1 MRSFL
6 LASTCCLAL
15 TSATAFAET
24 SVTTKQTAPI
34 RTATIKSGAADDI
47 KITTAGSVE
56 LTASGVAV
64 TVDSANKVTNE
75 GLIAISN
82 ANDATGI
89 LALAGTSGGIVH
101 SGKITLDESY
111 TPTDG
116 DNDGDL
122 DGPFA
127 VGKNRVGIATA
138 GAYAGDITVTSGAAI
153 TIEGNDSYGIRL
165 GGPLTGKFSH
175 DGTTSVLGDRAV
187 GVQAG
192 AITGDVRL
200 AGTVG
205 ATGVDAVG
213 ARFDGDIGGTLTIQG
228 TVSATGYRAT
238 TAPADTSKLDADDL
252 LQGGS
257 AVIVAGD
264 VAGGIILAV
273 PPKDT
278 SETDKDEDK
287 DGIEDSKEGS
297 AAVRSYGAAP
307 AMRIGSD
314 TRDIAIGAVPATGTG
329 YGLIIDGT
337 IAGAGVYKDVNGT
350 GLQVGGTG
358 HAVTIAGGIG
368 ISGSVSASANGAS
381 ATAIRMGAGAS
392 TPLIHVTGKVDAAGS
407 NAAGT
412 AATGIAID
420 SGASVAGIRN
430 AGSIKATAS
439 GEAGTAR
446 GIVDASGT
454 VSLVENSGAI
464 SATGAKADEGRNI
477 AIDLSASTGNVIVR
491 QTAVAAGITAPSIT
505 GDIRFGAGNNL
516 LDIADGTVTGDT
528 FFGAGADVLQL
539 SGDAVYTGKV
549 AFGDGGAK
557 MSLAG
562 TSRFNGTADFGGAAS
577 TLNVGTGS
585 IFAGALAN
593 SGNLAVTLAGG
604 QMALSQPAQISS
616 LAVTDK
622 GLLAITLGDAGNSTP
637 LLTVSGA
644 ASFAADS
651 RIALRVTDVAKA
663 VGDHLIVR
671 AGTLSGAG
679 NITADTT
686 LVPFLYDAK
695 LASNGN
701 DLTVTL
707 GRKSVNDLGLNRSEA
722 AAFDAVYAALAKDT
736 KVAGAFLGIT
746 EGEAFRASLRQM
758 LPDHAG
764 GTFAAVTQG
773 SRTFGRMLEEP
784 TGPFKDEGKWGY
796 WINQVAWGVEK
807 DRGDTA
813 AYKTSGWGIG
823 GGGEIKTGLGNFGG
837 SMAYLWSRNRDG
849 DTSNQVNA
857 TQYELAAYWRLKAG
871 GLRANARGAIAFI
884 GLEGVRNFQGM
895 NGDDKVS
902 LTASSDRGA
911 RLYSGAGTL
920 AYDWVSGHLS
930 FRPVVSLDYYRL
942 REKGYAETGGGDA
955 FNLVVGSRTS
965 DELAVTGSAVIG
977 IDAGGEDQWAGWSRF
992 ELELGRREIV
1002 SGRLG
1007 DTVAHFKD
1015 GDAFTLIADQRESGW
1030 LGRLR
1035 GVAGNSGF
1043 QIGGEVGAERQDS
1056 NWALSLRASLRVGL

>member
-15 TSATAFAET
+15 TSAAAFAET

-34 RTATIKSGAADDI
+34 RTSTIKSGAADDI
-47 KITTAGSVE
+47 KITSAGSVE

-75 GLIAISN
+75 GTIAIGN
-82 ANDATGI
+82 ADDATGI

-153 TIEGNDSYGIRL
+153 TIEGNDSFGIRL

-175 DGTTSVLGDRAV
+175 DGTTTVLGDRAV

-192 AITGDVRL
+192 DISGNVRL
-200 AGTVG
+200 AGTIG
-205 ATGVDAVG
+205 AAGVDAVG

-228 TVSATGYRAT
+228 AISSTGYRST
-238 TAPADTSKLDADDL
+238 TAPSDPSKLDADDL

-273 PPKDT
+273 PPADSSTTDT
-278 SETDKDEDK
+278 DEDK

-314 TRDIAIGAVPATGTG
+314 ARDIAIGAVPATGTG

-337 IAGAGVYKDVNGT
+337 IAGAGVYSGVQGT
-350 GLQVGGTG
+350 GLQVGGMG

-368 ISGSVSASANGAS
+368 IGGTVSASANGAS
-381 ATAIRMGAGAS
+381 ATALRMGAGAS
-392 TPLIHVTGKVDAAGS
+392 TPLIHVTGKVEASGS

-439 GEAGTAR
+439 GEDGTAR

-464 SATGAKADEGRNI
+464 SASGAKADSGRNI
-477 AIDLSASTGNVIVR
+477 AIDLSAATGNVVVK
-491 QTAVAAGITAPSIT
+491 QTAVASGKTAPSIV

-528 FFGAGADVLQL
+528 TFGAGADTLTL

-549 AFGDGGAK
+549 AFGGGGAT
-557 MSLAG
+557 MSVTG
-562 TSRFNGTADFGGAAS
+562 TSLFNGTADFGGAAS
-577 TLNVGTGS
+577 TLDVGTGS
-585 IFAGALAN
+585 AFAGTLAN
-593 SGNLAVTLAGG
+593 AGNLAVTLAGG

-622 GLLAITLGDAGNSTP
+622 GLLAITLGDAGNTAP
-637 LLTVSGA
+637 LLDVSGA

-651 RIALRVTDVAKA
+651 RIALRVTDVEKA
-663 VGDHLIVR
+663 VGDHLILR
-671 AGTLSGAG
+671 AGTLTGAG
-679 NITADTT
+679 NITTDTT
-686 LVPFLYDAK
+686 LVPFLYDAT
-695 LASNGN
+695 LANSGN

-707 GRKSVNDLGLNRSEA
+707 AKKSVSDLGLNRSEA
-722 AAFDAVYAALAKDT
+722 AAFDAVYAALAKDA

-746 EGEAFRASLRQM
+746 EGKTFRASLRQM

-807 DRGDTA
+807 DRADTA
-813 AYKTSGWGIG
+813 GYETSGWGIG
-823 GGGEIKTGLGNFGG
+823 GGGEIKTGFGNFGG
-837 SMAYLWSRNRDG
+837 SAAYYWSRNRDG
-849 DTSNQVNA
+849 DTTNQVNA
-857 TQYELAAYWRLKAG
+857 TQYELAAYWRLRAG
-871 GLRANARGAIAFI
+871 GFRANARGTMSFI
-884 GLEGVRNFQGM
+884 SLEGVRNFQGM
-895 NGDDKVS
+895 NGDQKVS
-902 LTASSDRGA
+902 LTANSDHGA

-920 AYDWVSGHLS
+920 AYDWVSGNLS

-977 IDAGGEDQWAGWSRF
+977 IDAGGQDQWAGWSRF

-1002 SGRLG
+1002 SGKLG

-1043 QIGGEVGAERQDS
+1043 QIGGELGAERQDG